1 MATSYRT
8 QLEEAQEAL
17 ALVVRGGIESHST
30 LAGTFK
36 NWTPAAIREHIEWL
50 EGKVR
55 MEEDGPGRRFSAVAR
70 SRRVF

>member
-30 LAGTFK
+30 LAGSFK
-36 NWTPAAIREHIEWL
+36 NWTPDQLRAHIDWL
-50 EGKVR
+50 ESKVA
-55 MEEDGPGRRFSAVAR
+55 MEMDGPGRKFSAV
-70 SRRVF
+70 SRNREVR

>member
-1 MATSYRT
+1 MPTSYRR

-36 NWTPAAIREHIEWL
+36 NWTPDQLRSHIDWL
-50 EGKVR
+50 ESKVS
-55 MEEDGPGRRFSAVAR
+55 MEADGPGRRFSAVAR
-70 SRRVF
+70 AERVL